1 MLDHRIEEALAQIE
15 RPDAQ
20 AENAARARLNQL
32 TKPRGSLGMCETLLI
47 QSAGIQKRA
56 LPDFDH
62 PHIVVMAADH
72 GIVEEG
78 VSAYPSEVT
87 VQMVQNFLAG
97 GAAVNA
103 LARAAHAQVHVV
115 DMGMATA
122 VDHPLLL
129 QRAVRRG
136 SRNFLR
142 EEAMTE
148 SEATDALLAGIALG
162 QSLAEP
168 GGRVV
173 ALGEMGIGN
182 TTTSAAL
189 LAALVGIDPEDVV
202 GIGTGVTEAVRR
214 HKVDV
219 IRSALAFHRT
229 AQRDAFRALQCLG
242 GYEIAGLV
250 GVAIGAAQRRAVI
263 LLDGLISTVAGVVA
277 QRLEPR
283 LARYFIAGHQ
293 SEEPGHRIALEQLG
307 LTPVLQLGMRLGE
320 ASGATLALTV
330 LQASARAMREMATF
344 EEASVEHAHDE
355 PIERGQMKKETVGSH
370 PVRVLPVAKDRGA
383 ACAEAALSQEV
394 ACAVPHAL
402 NEPGFSYAK
411 EALEFSEHERAAVYK
426 AIFLR
431 RDIRQFARDPLPE
444 DVLRRILDAG
454 HHGPS
459 VGFMQPWNFLVIRGQ
474 ETKERLW
481 RVVDRERMAAA
492 LHFEGD
498 RRDEYLRLK
507 VEGIREA
514 PITVCITSDPTRG
527 GAHVLG
533 RNSIRDTDRFS
544 VSCAIENIW
553 LAARAENVAVGWV
566 SIYQHADV
574 QQILS
579 IPPHVEPVGLLT
591 VGYPLEWPQEPLL
604 QRSGWRQRIP
614 LEDLLFEETWG
625 RQGAKPSAD

>member
-1 MLDHRIEEALAQIE
+1 MLDRRIEEALAQIE
-15 RPDAQ
+15 RPDAR

-47 QSAGIQKRA
+47 QSAGIQQRA

-87 VQMVQNFLAG
+87 VQMVHNFLAG
-97 GAAVNA
+97 GAAINA
-103 LARAAHAQVHVV
+103 LARTANAQVHVV
-115 DMGMATA
+115 DMGMATN
-122 VDHPLLL
+122 VEHPLLF

-136 SRNFLR
+136 SRNFAR

-148 SEATDALLAGIALG
+148 SEATRALLAGIELG

-189 LAALVGIDPEDVV
+189 LAALTGMDPEALV
-202 GIGTGVTEAVRR
+202 GVGTGVSAEVRR

-219 IRSALAFHRT
+219 IRRALTLHRD
-229 AQRDAFRALQCLG
+229 AHSDAFRALQCIG
-242 GYEIAGLV
+242 GYEIAGLA
-250 GVAIGAAQRRAVI
+250 GVAIGAAQRHAVI
-263 LLDGLISTVAGVVA
+263 LLDGLISTVAGVIA

-283 LARYFIAGHQ
+283 LVRYFIAGHQ
-293 SEEPGHRIALEQLG
+293 SEEPGHRVALEQLG

-320 ASGATLALTV
+320 ASGAALALTV

-344 EEASVEHAHDE
+344 EEASVDHAHDE
-355 PIERGQMKKETVGSH
+355 QLAREQTKIVPAGDPLARALTATADRNASGAQVVSRAVQNEHERAS
-370 PVRVLPVAKDRGA
+370 D
-383 ACAEAALSQEV
+383 
-394 ACAVPHAL
+394 
-402 NEPGFSYAK
+402 EPGFAYAT
-411 EALEFSEHERAAVYK
+411 ENLAFTENERAAVYK

-431 RDIRQFARDPLPE
+431 RDIRQFARDPLPD
-444 DVLRRILDAG
+444 DVLYRILDAG

-459 VGFMQPWNFLVIRGQ
+459 VGFMQPWNFLVVRSR
-474 ETKERLW
+474 ETKETLW

-492 LHFEGD
+492 VHFEGE
-498 RRDEYLRLK
+498 RRDDYLRLK

-574 QQILS
+574 QQILN

-591 VGYPLEWPQEPLL
+591 IGYPLEWPQEPLL
-604 QRSGWRQRIP
+604 QRSGWRKRIP

-625 RQGAKPSAD
+625 VQKV